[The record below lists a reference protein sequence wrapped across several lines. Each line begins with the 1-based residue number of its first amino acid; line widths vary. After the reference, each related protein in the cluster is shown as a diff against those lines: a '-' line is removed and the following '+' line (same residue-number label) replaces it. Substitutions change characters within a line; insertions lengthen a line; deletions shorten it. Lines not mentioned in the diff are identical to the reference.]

1 MSRKKKAKYP
11 DNLFGELGKPKAR
24 SRYQLNRVLG
34 VHHLD
39 RVHCDY
45 HADSVDLSIKAS
57 HISQLAVKAMRLLY
71 STDDWA
77 SSHLID
83 FSKSSQSWDTPAW
96 TWLQAYQA
104 KLSLPQGCLLRYYVY
119 AELADGSTT
128 YADNQAKSQDLATQF
143 ARWLNPQ
150 NLTPS
155 WAKHARIYQ
164 IFVDRFN
171 PGEGREWLQ
180 SENLLKPFGGTIR
193 GVIEKIDT
201 IRALGFNTIWLTPI
215 FHSASHHGYDII
227 DYTQIDPKFGTEA
240 DLEELIEALH
250 QRGMYL
256 LLDFVANHCSDKHP
270 AFQAALA
277 SASEAKKGWFNW
289 REWPGNYECFY
300 DVPTMPVFNLRFGAP
315 ARQHLLEAAQKW
327 LKLGIDGYR
336 LDYANGPSR
345 DFWVDFQR
353 ICLEINPDT
362 WTFGEV
368 VAPAEEQAQLA
379 GSMHGTL
386 DFLTCQALRESFAT
400 RNWNASRLAAYLQA
414 AQTAWPSGFSRPA
427 FIDNHDMNRLFFSA
441 EEDPQ
446 ALLAALSLL
455 YLLPQPPV
463 VYYGTEFGMSQQASI
478 HAEGSS
484 GFDESRLP
492 MPWENP
498 PHPEIGAHLR
508 KLADFRLQNPWL
520 IEASWQVLEV
530 SEDSNQAKMRISDE
544 ANCLILKVETK
555 DRVNLSFSPER

>member
-1 MSRKKKAKYP
+1 MSRENKAKYP
-11 DNLFGELGKPKAR
+11 DTLFGELGKRKAR

-39 RVHCDY
+39 RVRCDY
-45 HADSVDLSIKAS
+45 QADSVELLIEAS
-57 HISQLAVKAMRLLY
+57 HNSQLAVKAMRLLY

-77 SSHLID
+77 SSQLID
-83 FSKSSQSWDTPAW
+83 FTKTTQSWDTPAW
-96 TWLQAYQA
+96 TWLQGYQA
-104 KLSLPQGCLLRYYVY
+104 KLRLPQGSLLRYYVY

-128 YADNQAKSQDLATQF
+128 YADNQAKSQNQATQF
-143 ARWLNPQ
+143 AHWLNPK
-150 NLTPS
+150 NIRPI
-155 WAKHARIYQ
+155 WAKHARLYQ

-201 IRALGFNTIWLTPI
+201 IRKLGFNTIWLTPI
-215 FHSASHHGYDII
+215 FLSASHHGYDII
-227 DYTQIDPKFGTEA
+227 DYNQIDPIFGTEA
-240 DLEELIEALH
+240 DLEELIDALH

-270 AFQAALA
+270 AFQASLA
-277 SASEAKKGWFNW
+277 NASEAKKGWFNW
-289 REWPGNYECFY
+289 RDWPRNYECFY

-315 ARQHLLEAAQKW
+315 ARQHLLDAAQKW
-327 LKLGIDGYR
+327 LKMGIDGYR

-353 ICLEINPDT
+353 ACLEINPDA

-400 RNWNASRLAAYLQA
+400 RNWKASRLAAYLQA
-414 AQTAWPSGFSRPA
+414 VQTAWPSGFSRPA
-427 FIDNHDMNRLFFSA
+427 FIDNHDMNRFFFTA

-446 ALLAALSLL
+446 ALIAALSLL
-455 YLLPQPPV
+455 YLLPQPPL
-463 VYYGTEFGMSQQASI
+463 VYYGNEFGLSQHASI

-484 GFDESRLP
+484 GFDESRLQ
-492 MPWENP
+492 MSWENP
-498 PHPEIGAHLR
+498 PHPEIAEHLR
-508 KLADFRLQNPWL
+508 KLADFRLKNPWL
-520 IEASWQVLEV
+520 LEASWQVLEV
-530 SEDSNQAKMRISDE
+530 SEDGNQAKMSISDD
-544 ANCLILKVETK
+544 AHRLILKIETK
-555 DRVNLSFSPER
+555 ERISLSFSAEN

>member
-1 MSRKKKAKYP
+1 MSRKNKAKYP
-11 DNLFGELGKPKAR
+11 DTLFGELGKR
-24 SRYQLNRVLG
+24 NVRGLYHLNRILG
-34 VHHLD
+34 VHHWD
-39 RVHCDY
+39 RIQSDY
-45 HADSVDLSIKAS
+45 RADSVELLIEAS
-57 HISQLAVKAMRLLY
+57 HNSQLVVKAMRLLY

-77 SSHLID
+77 SSQLID
-83 FSKSSQSWDTPAW
+83 FTKTIQSWDTPAW
-96 TWLQAYQA
+96 TWLQGYQA
-104 KLSLPQGCLLRYYVY
+104 KLSLPKGSLLRYYVY

-128 YADNQAKSQDLATQF
+128 YADNQAKSQNQATQF
-143 ARWLNPQ
+143 ARWLNPK
-150 NLTPS
+150 NSTPN
-155 WAKHARIYQ
+155 WAKEARIYQ

-193 GVIEKIDT
+193 GVIEKIDS
-201 IRALGFNTIWLTPI
+201 IRALGFNTLWLTPS

-227 DYTQIDPKFGTEA
+227 DYEQIDPKFGTEA
-240 DLEELIEALH
+240 DLVELIEELH
-250 QRGMYL
+250 QRGMRL

-270 AFQAALA
+270 AFQSALA
-277 SASEAKKGWFNW
+277 SASEAENGWFNW
-289 REWPGNYECFY
+289 KEWPNNYECFY

-315 ARQHLLEAAQKW
+315 ARQHLLDAAQKW
-327 LKLGIDGYR
+327 LKMGIDGYR

-353 ICLEINPDT
+353 ACLEINPNA

-400 RNWNASRLAAYLQA
+400 RNWNASRLAAYIQA

-427 FIDNHDMNRLFFSA
+427 FIDNHDMNRFLFSA
-441 EEDPQ
+441 EENFE
-446 ALLAALSLL
+446 ALKAALRLL

-463 VYYGTEFGMSQQASI
+463 IYYGTEFGLSQRASI
-478 HAEGSS
+478 HAEGST
-484 GFDESRLP
+484 GFDEARLQ

-498 PHPEIGAHLR
+498 PHPEIGEDLR
-508 KLADFRLQNPWL
+508 MLADFRMQNPWL
-520 IEASWQVLEV
+520 IEASWHVLEI
-530 SEDSNQAKMRISDE
+530 SKDGNLAKMSVSDA
-544 ANCLILKVETK
+544 ANRLILKIETK
-555 DRVNLSFSPER
+555 ERLSLSFSPES

>member
-1 MSRKKKAKYP
+1 MSRKNKAKYP
-11 DNLFGELGKPKAR
+11 DTLFGELGKR
-24 SRYQLNRVLG
+24 NVRGLYHLNRILG
-34 VHHLD
+34 VHHWD
-39 RVHCDY
+39 RVQSDY
-45 HADSVDLSIKAS
+45 RADSVELLIEAS
-57 HISQLAVKAMRLLY
+57 HDSELAVKAMRLIY
-71 STDDWA
+71 STDDWE
-77 SSHLID
+77 SSQLID
-83 FSKSSQSWDTPAW
+83 FRKTFQSWDTPAW
-96 TWLQAYQA
+96 TWLQSYQA
-104 KLSLPQGCLLRYYVY
+104 KLNLPQGSLLRYYVF
-119 AELADGSTT
+119 AELADGSTL
-128 YADNQAKSQDLATQF
+128 YADNQAKSQNQATQF
-143 ARWLNPQ
+143 ARWLNPK
-150 NLTPS
+150 NSTPN
-155 WAKHARIYQ
+155 WAKEARIYQ

-193 GVIEKIDT
+193 GVIEKIDS
-201 IRALGFNTIWLTPI
+201 IRALGFNTLWLTPI

-227 DYTQIDPKFGTEA
+227 DYEQIDPKFGTEA

-250 QRGMYL
+250 QRGMRL

-277 SASEAKKGWFNW
+277 SASEAEKGWFNW
-289 REWPGNYECFY
+289 KKWPGNYECFY

-315 ARQHLLEAAQKW
+315 ARQHLLNAAQKW

-345 DFWVDFQR
+345 EFWVDFQR
-353 ICLEINPDT
+353 ACLEINPDA

-414 AQTAWPSGFSRPA
+414 AQTAWPSGFSHPA
-427 FIDNHDMNRLFFSA
+427 FIDNHDMNRFLFSA
-441 EEDPQ
+441 EENLE
-446 ALLAALSLL
+446 ALKAALSLL
-455 YLLPQPPV
+455 YLLPQAPV
-463 VYYGTEFGMSQQASI
+463 IYYGTEFGLSQGTSI

-484 GFDESRLP
+484 GFDESRLQ

-498 PHPEIGAHLR
+498 PHPEIGEHLR
-508 KLADFRLQNPWL
+508 MLADFRMQNPWL
-520 IEASWQVLEV
+520 IEASWQVLEI
-530 SEDSNQAKMRISDE
+530 SKDGNLAKMSVSDA
-544 ANCLILKVETK
+544 ANRLILKIETK
-555 DRVNLSFSPER
+555 EKLSLSFSLES